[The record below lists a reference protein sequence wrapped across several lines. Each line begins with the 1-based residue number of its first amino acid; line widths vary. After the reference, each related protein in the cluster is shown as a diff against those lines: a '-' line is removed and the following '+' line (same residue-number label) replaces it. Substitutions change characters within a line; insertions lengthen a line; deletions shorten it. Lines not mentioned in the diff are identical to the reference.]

1 MIFRT
6 VLYVLTRTSVR
17 FAGSYRYFGKGYKC
31 LCSYYIEDMSDN
43 VCAFD
48 LGSNSRKPLRLFL
61 QKDGTF
67 STAAGLS
74 RKKFKTKFF
83 AKLKLRKYKNCILV
97 KHILYH
103 SVKGDFEDFMEELR
117 VID

>member
-1 MIFRT
+1 MFG
-6 VLYVLTRTSVR
+6 TRVQRITPNIEETR
-17 FAGSYRYFGKGYKC
+17 KIAEKLLRKRYKC